1 MKASYIKIGLLIFSF
16 ILLAGCMYPDSERV
30 ENQVP
35 HATQL
40 DTVQSAVH
48 TYQEETGGLVPIR
61 TKPSD
66 TPIFEKYLIDFNLLK
81 DYSAIAEIPGNAFE
95 NGGYYQYILIDPEVE
110 PTVKVIDLRITEAI
124 RSVNIRMD
132 AFRQEHTY
140 PAFGEKIENGIYL
153 VDHEKLKLDSPPT
166 VVSPYSQEHL
176 PIIMDV
182 DGNLYVD
189 YRIDLQQALN
199 EFDHDYEEGDDIR
212 FLLTDNTPFAPA
224 YSLPYTVK
232 DGEPVLM
239 IEE

>member
-1 MKASYIKIGLLIFSF
+1 MKVTYIKLVALVFSF
-16 ILLAGCMYPDSERV
+16 VLLAGCLYPDSERV

-40 DTVQSAVH
+40 ETVQSAVD
-48 TYQEETGGLVPIR
+48 TYQEQTGGLVPIR

-81 DYSAIAEIPGNAFE
+81 DQHAIAEIPGNAFE
-95 NGGYYQYILIDPEVE
+95 SGGYYQYILIDPEVK

-124 RSVNIRMD
+124 RSVNIKMNI
-132 AFRQEHTY
+132 FREEHTY
-140 PAFGEKIENGIYL
+140 PAFGEKVDDGIYL
-153 VDHEKLKLDSPPT
+153 IDHEKLKLDEPPT
-166 VVSPYSQEHL
+166 VVSPYSQENL

-199 EFDHDYEEGDDIR
+199 EYDHEYVEGDDIR

-224 YSLPYTVK
+224 YSLPYTIK
-232 DGEPVLM
+232 DGEPVIM
-239 IEE
+239 REE